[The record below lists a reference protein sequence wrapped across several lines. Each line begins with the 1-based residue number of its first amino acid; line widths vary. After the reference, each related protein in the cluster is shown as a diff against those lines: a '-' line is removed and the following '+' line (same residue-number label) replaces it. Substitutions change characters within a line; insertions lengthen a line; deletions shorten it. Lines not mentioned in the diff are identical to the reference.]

1 MKTKANVIADL
12 GLPLIYR
19 VETDQ
24 APVCA
29 APDICLGAANR
40 TVVTSLAGFQK
51 EAFVASAG
59 GGATWRMVSDEGKNL
74 NGNDAAPPPLGFLAV
89 GMIASYMTEITALA
103 EIRGVE
109 IRDLKLKLDN
119 YYSMTGSMPRKTM
132 VGGALPVELTV
143 EIDCSLQG
151 SALTQFL
158 MDAVTASP
166 LNGLLRGQLD
176 SLFRLA
182 RNGSEIAPADKA
194 RPDLALLPEVM
205 SDDPGLGVVPCGD
218 VLLSPIGPSPSAASV
233 GSKAS
238 GAYSVKDAKGTL
250 IHVGTSAVYRA
261 DGVKEIRQQLYAPNG
276 TEWRFLSDETAANG
290 GQGKAPDAQA
300 YVAAGI
306 GFCFMTQF
314 GILIDVHK
322 LDVARYQIL
331 QDMHFSLGGA
341 SGRTGRAGDAAAVET
356 HVHLTTTEADP
367 VAQELLF
374 LAEQSCF
381 LHALCRQELKAKL
394 HLKSALVT

>member
-1 MKTKANVIADL
+1 MKASINKIADL
-12 GLPLIYR
+12 GLPLIY
-19 VETDQ
+19 Q
-24 APVCA
+24 ADTAVTPAYGTPNNQMGDAV
-29 APDICLGAANR
+29 R
-40 TVVTSLAGFQK
+40 TVVTSLSGFQK
-51 EAFVASAG
+51 EAFVTSARTG
-59 GGATWRMVSDEGKNL
+59 TTWRMVSDEGKNL

-89 GMIASYMTEITALA
+89 GMIASYMTEISALA
-103 EIRGVE
+103 EIRGVT
-109 IRDLKLKLDN
+109 INDLRLKMDN

-143 EIDCSLQG
+143 DIDCSLQG
-151 SALTQFL
+151 SALNQFL
-158 MDAVTASP
+158 IDAVTASS
-166 LNGLLRGQLD
+166 LNGLLRGHLD

-182 RNGSEIAPADKA
+182 RNGTEIAPADKKA
-194 RPDLALLPEVM
+194 PDLALLPEATTAALEFGIIH
-205 SDDPGLGVVPCGD
+205 SDD
-218 VLLSPIGPSPSAASV
+218 VLLDPLGPSPSAASV

-250 IHVGTSAVYRA
+250 IHVGTSATYRA
-261 DGVKEIRQQLYAPNG
+261 DGIKEIRQQLYSPNG
-276 TEWRFLSDETAANG
+276 TEWHFLSDEAIESG
-290 GQGKAPDAQA
+290 GQGRAPDANA

-322 LDVARYQIL
+322 LDVERYQIL

-341 SGRTGRAGDAAAVET
+341 SGKTGKAGDAGAVET
-356 HVHLTTTEADP
+356 HVHLMTGESDD

-381 LHALCRQELKAKL
+381 LHALCRSELKTKL
-394 HLKSALVT
+394 HVKTALVT